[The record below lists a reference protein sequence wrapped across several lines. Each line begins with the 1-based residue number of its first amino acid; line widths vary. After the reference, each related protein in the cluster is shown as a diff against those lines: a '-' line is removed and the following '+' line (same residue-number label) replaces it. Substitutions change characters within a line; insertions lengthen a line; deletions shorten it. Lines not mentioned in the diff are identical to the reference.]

1 MNIMVLIQ
9 FYLGEFFASF
19 RLTLS
24 NEGIPTK
31 KGMKLM
37 ADNMSK
43 EQRSKT
49 MSKIRSKSKL
59 EDMFASALWRKG
71 IRFRRNVK
79 SLKGTPDIAI
89 VKYKIVIFVDSCFW
103 HVCPE
108 HFNQPK
114 SNEEYWN
121 KKLKRNV
128 ERDAEITAYY
138 LDMGWNI
145 KRIWEHEIK
154 RDIDQTVDNTIIF
167 IKEIKAKYT

>member
-1 MNIMVLIQ
+1 
-9 FYLGEFFASF
+9 
-19 RLTLS
+19 
-24 NEGIPTK
+24 
-31 KGMKLM
+31 M

-49 MSKIRSKSKL
+49 MSKIKSKSKL
-59 EDMFASALWRKG
+59 ENMFASALWRKG
-71 IRFRRNVK
+71 LRFRRNVK

-89 VKYKIVIFVDSCFW
+89 VKYRIVIFVDSCFW

-128 ERDAEITAYY
+128 ERDAEINAYY
-138 LDMGWNI
+138 IEKNWNI
-145 KRIWEHEIK
+145 KRIWEHEI
-154 RDIDQTVDNTIIF
+154 RSDISKAVDDTLKF
-167 IKEIKAKYT
+167 IKAAKDNKT